1 MGCALKNFF
10 ILLLFC
16 YIPLSLG
23 DEVLDIINTL
33 DGRVLKLEEQ
43 NQSKERRIHNL
54 EMTNLELV
62 TAIQVFDIKLRESQ
76 EQLNVSSSA
85 NNLLEQKV
93 KALDG
98 QLEHLGEF
106 TNLVLIPESCG
117 KLSLLGIT
125 KSMESLIDPDGKG
138 ENNAPIKVS
147 TVFPR
152 IVSGE
157 TIFSEFGL
165 IYFGHCT

>member
-85 NNLLEQKV
+85 NNLVEQKV
-93 KALDG
+93 EI
-98 QLEHLGEF
+98 LEGETEDLKEF
-106 TNLVLIPESCG
+106 INLNLIPESCG

-147 TVFPR
+147 NFKYYIHVDD
-152 IVSGE
+152 
-157 TIFSEFGL
+157 
-165 IYFGHCT
+165 C

>member
-1 MGCALKNFF
+1 MGCTLQNFF
-10 ILLLFC
+10 VLLL
-16 YIPLSLG
+16 LSFTSLSVG
-23 DEVLDIINTL
+23 DEVLDKINAL
-33 DGRVLKLEEQ
+33 EGRVLKLEEQ
-43 NQSKERRIHNL
+43 NHSKERRIHNL

-85 NNLLEQKV
+85 NNLVEQKV
-93 KALDG
+93 EI
-98 QLEHLGEF
+98 LEGETEDLKEF
-106 TNLVLIPESCG
+106 INLNLIPESCG